1 MRSVKPFVSMK
12 MLKLIYYAYFHSII
26 SYGIIFWGH
35 SALSIKVFWLQKR
48 IIKTMMGSR
57 NRDSC
62 RKLFKSLEIL
72 SLPSPYIFFL
82 LRFVIK
88 NMDLFTTNNEIH
100 NLGTRQQ
107 HNLHHPSANLKK
119 YQNRVFYMSI
129 IVYNILPAYIKK
141 EFTNPTK
148 FISLV
153 KKFLCESS
161 FYSMDEFYNFC
172 TMK

>member
-12 MLKLIYYAYFHSII
+12 ILKLIYYAYFHSIM
-26 SYGIIFWGH
+26 SYGIKSLGYR
-35 SALSIKVFWLQKR
+35 KR
-48 IIKTMMGSR
+48 IIRTMMGSR

-72 SLPSPYIFFL
+72 PLPSLYIFSL
-82 LRFVIK
+82 LQFVIK
-88 NMDLFTTNNEIH
+88 NGDLFTTNNEIH